1 MRIVNFILLLFLVGL
16 LSYYWLFQDSEL
28 QGTRWTC
35 NELSTNFISAPYQKY
50 QEIGERYVLYFASS
64 SNLTIFQK
72 GKLVFKDGEHEKYEV
87 IIDADYKVKKDKI
100 SVKSKKIDWHLKPK
114 NAPIFIQDLD
124 SLKDFETDLNFI
136 ISDEKLYFHNRKNH
150 ENTNFVCF
158 AS

>member
-158 AS
+158 VS